1 MAETAKLRAGAATNG
16 SLAPSGA
23 GARAALAGG
32 IRLEARLHCTGM
44 DATGSSAGLSLL
56 TPPQGGAAL
65 LEVGYR
71 NGQLYAAHPHVCESC
86 PPHTPVRQ
94 TAPVSL
100 GPGGGLELAVLVD
113 AGVVETFALPHI
125 ALTSLAD
132 LSAFAGDR
140 AVSPSMFSSTAWRSG
155 GGSCEF
161 SSWALQKPDAR

>member
-1 MAETAKLRAGAATNG
+1 M
-16 SLAPSGA
+16 
-23 GARAALAGG
+23 
-32 IRLEARLHCTGM
+32 
-44 DATGSSAGLSLL
+44 
-56 TPPQGGAAL
+56 
-65 LEVGYR
+65 GYR

-113 AGVVETFALPHI
+113 AGVVEAFALPHV

-161 SSWALQKPDAR
+161 SSWTLQKPDAR

>member
-1 MAETAKLRAGAATNG
+1 MSGIAAVLHFSERVIPDEFNRAPGG
-16 SLAPSGA
+16 SAGA

-32 IRLEARLHCTGM
+32 IRLEARLHCIGM

-65 LEVGYR
+65 LEVGYG

-100 GPGGGLELAVLVD
+100 GPGGALEALVD
-113 AGVVETFALPHI
+113 A
-125 ALTSLAD
+125 
-132 LSAFAGDR
+132 
-140 AVSPSMFSSTAWRSG
+140 RS
-155 GGSCEF
+155 
-161 SSWALQKPDAR
+161 RR